1 MNIINGICQKGLS
14 MCTCPTKSGSVQAG
28 PPINIASLESVP
40 SVLKCSSSCK
50 SSFLYISGVLL
61 QQLLKR
67 TFTMILK
74 ECIKISSTTACILLE
89 YDSFNNQQV
98 TTHNWT
104 HYFHLIFLSC
114 IILLEI
120 PFCPTVLWLRASTS
134 LRHDGAPLF
143 CTWSTFWS
151 HAATMSSRKVFESS
165 IPLTRGSLSPRTRPR
180 W

>member
-1 MNIINGICQKGLS
+1 MVFARRGSPCALVQPSLGAFRLGPQLTLPHLS
-14 MCTCPTKSGSVQAG
+14 QFPVCWSAQ
-28 PPINIASLESVP
+28 
-40 SVLKCSSSCK
+40 SSCK

-89 YDSFNNQQV
+89 YNSFNNQQV